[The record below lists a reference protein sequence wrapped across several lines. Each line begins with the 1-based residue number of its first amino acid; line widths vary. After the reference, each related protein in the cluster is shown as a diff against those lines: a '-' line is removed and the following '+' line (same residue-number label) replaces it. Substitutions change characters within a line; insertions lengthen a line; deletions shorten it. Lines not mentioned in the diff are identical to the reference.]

1 MQSLEAAT
9 IYCPN
14 YNCQTPNPET
24 HKFCHKCRTPLPKR
38 FLRALGAAVDKYRPG
53 EKIAQ
58 RYVVKGDRVLL
69 DTKPGFLPEITE
81 DIPAHILPYLRL
93 FPYRLHIPQAYGYL
107 LEDKNASGQQGQIW
121 LLEQAPIFPDFTENT
136 APQAGQLMPTLM
148 DMWRDAAP
156 IRQLNWLWQIAQL
169 WQPCTDEGVAG
180 SFLTLG
186 LLRVDGPILRL
197 LELPLDTKTPQISQ
211 LGSVWSKLIPTAQPL
226 VTPYLEKL
234 CEQLT
239 NGEVTESQQLMTLL
253 DRGMAL
259 CATGQSRTYSV
270 ATRTD
275 TGPSRSRN
283 EDACFPLSNS
293 VTRSGPGKESL
304 AIVCDGIGGHEGGN
318 VASQLAIEAVQK
330 HLQQRY
336 SPEANFHPDSLIRE
350 LEIAT
355 AAANDLICQKNDA
368 QNKQGRQRMGTTL
381 VMSLAHG
388 HEIYLTHVGDS
399 RAYWI
404 TTTGCRQVT
413 LDDDLASREV
423 RLGYAL
429 YRDALHQAASGSLVQ
444 ALGMGPSSN
453 LHPTVGRFTVDED
466 SLLLLCSDG
475 LSDNDRIDQ
484 YWERSILPALD
495 GKLSLEEAVTR
506 LIDLG
511 NYYNGHDNVT
521 VALIRCQVQPQP
533 QTTVTPAAML
543 ALLNDV
549 PTAMM
554 PPMAGAD
561 EDTMQPATIG
571 LPSAAPTQVAKPPRQ
586 STSAL
591 VWLGVILVLL
601 LGMGAA
607 AFGFKDPIIE
617 YLKAQGI
624 NMPGI
629 DVETNPNPSP
639 DASTPPEPVA
649 SVAPTTTPTP
659 QPPTPPI
666 PKEGDFAVV
675 EKPDVVWRDQPATTG
690 KTANIAPNTIVQVA
704 AISPL
709 NEGETVWVR
718 LQDCTSG
725 GSTNNKVGWIPA
737 ETWSKL
743 LRPISNPSPQ
753 QQGSCQPKSASP
765 STVTPSPSPS
775 AEKPGSRSPN

>member
-1 MQSLEAAT
+1 M
-9 IYCPN
+9 
-14 YNCQTPNPET
+14 
-24 HKFCHKCRTPLPKR
+24 
-38 FLRALGAAVDKYRPG
+38 
-53 EKIAQ
+53 
-58 RYVVKGDRVLL
+58 
-69 DTKPGFLPEITE
+69 PEITE
-81 DIPAHILPYLRL
+81 DIPDRILPYLKL
-93 FPYRLHIPQAYGYL
+93 FPYRLHVPQAYGYL
-107 LEDKNASGQQGQIW
+107 VEDKNASGQQQQIW
-121 LLEQAPIFPDFTENT
+121 LLEQAPIFPDLMENT

-148 DMWRDAAP
+148 DMWRDAPP

-169 WQPCTDEGVAG
+169 WQPCADEGVAG

-186 LLRVDGPILRL
+186 LLRVEGPILRL
-197 LELPLDTKTPQISQ
+197 LELPLDKKTPKLSQ
-211 LGSVWSKLIPTAQPL
+211 LGSVWWKLIPTAQPL
-226 VTPYLEKL
+226 VTPYLQKL

-253 DRGMAL
+253 ERGMAL
-259 CATGQSRTYSV
+259 CATEQSRTYSV

-293 VTRSGPGKESL
+293 MTSSGPGKESL

-318 VASQLAIEAVQK
+318 VASQLAIEAVQT

-336 SPEANFHPDSLIRE
+336 SPEANFNPDSLIAE
-350 LEIAT
+350 LQRAT
-355 AAANDLICQKNDA
+355 AEANNLICQKNDA

-484 YWERSILPALD
+484 YWERSVLPVLD

-521 VALIRCQVQPQP
+521 VALIHCQVKPQP
-533 QTTVTPAAML
+533 ETTVTPEAML

-549 PTAMM
+549 PAPIL
-554 PPMAGAD
+554 PPIAGAD
-561 EDTMQPATIG
+561 EDTMQPETVG
-571 LPSAAPTQVAKPPRQ
+571 VTSAAPTKVAKPPQR
-586 STSAL
+586 SSSAP

-607 AFGFKDPIIE
+607 AFGFKDQIIKH
-617 YLKAQGI
+617 LQAQGI
-624 NMPGI
+624 NMPGMNP
-629 DVETNPNPSP
+629 ETSP
-639 DASTPPEPVA
+639 TPTPEPATPTNPVA
-649 SVAPTTTPTP
+649 SVPPTTNPTAPPTTP
-659 QPPTPPI
+659 QPKP
-666 PKEGDFAVV
+666 GDFAQV
-675 EKPDVVWRDQPATTG
+675 EKADVYWRDEPANTG
-690 KTANIAPNTIVQVA
+690 KRTSILPNTIVQVA
-704 AISPL
+704 SIK
-709 NEGETVWVR
+709 EGDQGTTDWVE
-718 LQDCTSG
+718 LQVCTATDNTSR
-725 GSTNNKVGWIPA
+725 NRWIPA
-737 ETWSKL
+737 DDWSKSFK
-743 LRPISNPSPQ
+743 PIDNPSPDQ
-753 QQGSCQPKSASP
+753 LGSCKSEPASP
-765 STVTPSPSPS
+765 ATPTPSPSP
-775 AEKPGSRSPN
+775 ATPTPSPSP

>member
-1 MQSLEAAT
+1 MQSREPVT

-14 YNCQTPNPET
+14 YNCQTGNPET

-38 FLRALGAAVDKYRPG
+38 FLRALGAAVDKYSPG
-53 EKIAQ
+53 DKIAQ

-81 DIPAHILPYLRL
+81 DIPDRILPYLKL

-107 LEDKNASGQQGQIW
+107 VEDKNASGQQGHIW

-136 APQAGQLMPTLM
+136 AEQAGQLMPTLM
-148 DMWRDAAP
+148 DMWRDAPP

-169 WQPCTDEGVAG
+169 WQPCVDEGVAG

-186 LLRVDGPILRL
+186 LLRVEGPILRL
-197 LELPLDTKTPQISQ
+197 LELPLDTKTPKLSQ
-211 LGSVWSKLIPTAQPL
+211 LGPVWSQLIPTAQP
-226 VTPYLEKL
+226 VVAPYLEKL

-239 NGEVTESQQLMTLL
+239 NGEVTESQQVMTLL
-253 DRGMAL
+253 ERGMAL
-259 CATGQSRTYSV
+259 CATEQSRTYSV

-293 VTRSGPGKESL
+293 VTSSEPGKESL

-318 VASQLAIEAVQK
+318 VASQLAIEAVQT

-336 SPEANFHPDSLIRE
+336 SRDFNPNSLIAELERATAEAN
-350 LEIAT
+350 
-355 AAANDLICQKNDA
+355 NLICQKNDA

-475 LSDNDRIDQ
+475 LSDNDRVDQ
-484 YWERSILPALD
+484 YWERSILPVLD
-495 GKLSLEEAVTR
+495 GKLSVEEAVTR

-533 QTTVTPAAML
+533 QTTVTPEAML

-549 PTAMM
+549 PVAMM

-561 EDTMQPATIG
+561 EDTMQPATVG
-571 LPSAAPTQVAKPPRQ
+571 VTSTAPTQVAKPPQR
-586 STSAL
+586 SSSAL
-591 VWLGVILVLL
+591 VWLGVILVLV

-607 AFGFKDPIIE
+607 AFGFKDPIIK

-624 NMPGI
+624 MPGMDRQTI
-629 DVETNPNPSP
+629 PTPSP
-639 DASTPPEPVA
+639 DGSTTPEPVA
-649 SVAPTTTPTP
+649 SLTPTTTPAP
-659 QPPTPPI
+659 PPTTPL
-666 PKEGDFAVV
+666 PKKGDFAEVKEPV
-675 EKPDVVWRDQPATTG
+675 YLREQPDTTG
-690 KTANIAPNTIVQVA
+690 KTTRIAGDTIVQVA
-704 AISPL
+704 AIQKG
-709 NEGETVWVR
+709 NQGTTDWVE
-718 LQDCTSG
+718 LKVCTPTDNASKN
-725 GSTNNKVGWIPA
+725 TGWIPVD
-737 ETWSKL
+737 TWSKSFQ
-743 LRPISNPSPQ
+743 PPNNPSIQ
-753 QQGSCQPKSASP
+753 ELGICKSES
-765 STVTPSPSPS
+765 PSPSPS
-775 AEKPGSRSPN
+775 RKPQ